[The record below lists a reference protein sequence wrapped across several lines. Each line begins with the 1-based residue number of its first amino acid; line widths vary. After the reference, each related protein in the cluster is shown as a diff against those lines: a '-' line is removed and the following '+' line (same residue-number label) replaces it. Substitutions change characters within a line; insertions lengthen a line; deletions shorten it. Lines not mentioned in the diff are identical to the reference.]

1 MDKTVLI
8 EYAKNE
14 IEAYRKIASSDNP
27 DVDPTII
34 SESKAEIKH
43 LQNLIDRKDYDT
55 LEEYYNEDRNW
66 AQDRGIN
73 DAKAGIPC
81 DASSHRVTA
90 TYYGK
95 YVNDYYKG
103 YKLGF
108 AESLLE
114 RREVVHG

>member
-1 MDKTVLI
+1 M
-8 EYAKNE
+8 
-14 IEAYRKIASSDNP
+14 KIFTKEQIA
-27 DVDPTII
+27 
-34 SESKAEIKH
+34 A
-43 LQNLIDRKDYDT
+43 QN
-55 LEEYYNEDRNW
+55 
-66 AQDRGIN
+66 QGIN
-73 DAKAGIPC
+73 DAKAGLPC

-108 AESLLE
+108 AENLLE

>member
-1 MDKTVLI
+1 M
-8 EYAKNE
+8 
-14 IEAYRKIASSDNP
+14 KIFTKEQIA
-27 DVDPTII
+27 
-34 SESKAEIKH
+34 A
-43 LQNLIDRKDYDT
+43 QN
-55 LEEYYNEDRNW
+55 
-66 AQDRGIN
+66 QGIN
-73 DAKAGIPC
+73 DAKAGLPC

-114 RREVVHG
+114 RKEVVYG

>member
-1 MDKTVLI
+1 MQIFTK
-8 EYAKNE
+8 EQ
-14 IEAYRKIASSDNP
+14 IA
-27 DVDPTII
+27 
-34 SESKAEIKH
+34 A
-43 LQNLIDRKDYDT
+43 QN
-55 LEEYYNEDRNW
+55 
-66 AQDRGIN
+66 QGIN
-73 DAKAGIPC
+73 DAKAGLPC

-114 RREVVHG
+114 RKEVVYG

>member
-1 MDKTVLI
+1 M
-8 EYAKNE
+8 
-14 IEAYRKIASSDNP
+14 KIFTKEQIA
-27 DVDPTII
+27 
-34 SESKAEIKH
+34 
-43 LQNLIDRKDYDT
+43 
-55 LEEYYNEDRNW
+55 
-66 AQDRGIN
+66 AQDQGIN
-73 DAKAGIPC
+73 DAKAGLPC

-114 RREVVHG
+114 RKEVA